1 MSIGSPEAVSQE
13 AAGTC
18 EVESAYWGQTTDPSQ
33 HNPDGFR
40 YLVHAFNPDARL
52 GTLFIQLVTQDERA
66 VADGQGDQSINVF
79 KEPERIDERVSL
91 SMSLIDQGHTAT
103 WGVLA
108 LSWPPLSQVL
118 CLLHLL
124 MLVYRIVTEI
134 VL

>member
-13 AAGTC
+13 AASTC
-18 EVESAYWGQTTDPSQ
+18 EVEPAYWGQTTDPSQ

-40 YLVHAFNPDARL
+40 YLVHAFNPDARYNAFVINNL
-52 GTLFIQLVTQDERA
+52 VVQEEGTVIDEA
-66 VADGQGDQSINVF
+66 GDQSINVF
-79 KEPERIDERVSL
+79 KEPERVDERVSL

-103 WGVLA
+103 WGMLA

-124 MLVYRIVTEI
+124 MLAY
-134 VL
+134 